1 MYDKKKLLR
10 RLIELGIQNP
20 SQLEENDIIYWWQKK
35 YKEITK
41 NNLENQNELLININN
56 AKEELENI
64 DKKDLIKILR
74 PTIAQ
79 EDFED
84 NSTKNK
90 NVLNFPF
97 QVDDLRSQGDDLRY
111 DLKIDFKDAIFGQQ
125 RLIKIP
131 QLAKCEVCMGIG
143 AIQGN
148 GQVIADPCKFCS
160 GYGVTQ
166 VRKKLRINI
175 PAGVDTGTK
184 LRVSGQ
190 GNVGLKGE
198 LPGDLYIFLFVENDS
213 NFKRDGITIFSEISI
228 SNSQATLG
236 DIIKINTIDGMVHL
250 KIPKGT
256 KTNTTFSLKGKG
268 VPQLGNPTN
277 RGNHQVL
284 VNVAE

>member
-74 PTIAQ
+74 PSIAQ

-97 QVDDLRSQGDDLRY
+97 QVDDLRSEGDDLRY

-131 QLAKCEVCMGIG
+131 QLAKCKVCKGIG
-143 AIQGN
+143 AIQGT
-148 GQVIADPCKFCS
+148 GQVIADPCICCS

>member
-1 MYDKKKLLR
+1 MNDEKKLLR
-10 RLIELGIQNP
+10 KLNELGIRNP
-20 SQLEENDIIYWWQKK
+20 SQLAENDIIYWWQKK
-35 YKEITK
+35 FKEIKK
-41 NNLENQNELLININN
+41 NNLENQKELLININN

-64 DKKDLIKILR
+64 DKTDLIKILR
-74 PTIAQ
+74 PNIAQ

-90 NVLNFPF
+90 NVSNFPF

-111 DLKIDFKDAIFGQQ
+111 NLKIDFKDAIFGQQ

-143 AIQGN
+143 ATQGN
-148 GQVIADPCKFCS
+148 GQVIADPCKCCS

-184 LRVSGQ
+184 LRVSGE

-198 LPGDLYIFLFVENDS
+198 SPGDLYIFLFVENDS

-236 DIIKINTIDGMVHL
+236 DTIKINTIDGMVNL
-250 KIPKGT
+250 KIPRGT

-277 RGNHQVL
+277 RGNHQVI